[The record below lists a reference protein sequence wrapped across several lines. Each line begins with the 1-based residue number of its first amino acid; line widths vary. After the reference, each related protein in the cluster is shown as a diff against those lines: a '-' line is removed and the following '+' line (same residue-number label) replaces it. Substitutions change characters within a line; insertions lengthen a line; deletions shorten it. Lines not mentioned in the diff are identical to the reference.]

1 MKPCGVCIE
10 AFGKPACSSLK
21 GCLLGDVPGLS
32 PEEALSIHLVPVDL
46 VDTEMEKI
54 SIKVASIQV

>member
-1 MKPCGVCIE
+1 MKPCRVCIE

-32 PEEALSIHLVPVDL
+32 PEEALTIHLMPVDL

-54 SIKVASIQV
+54 PIKVAPI